1 MSALDIFALIV
12 LLVLL
17 VTIVAVIGILGA
29 LPGRIARQRHH
40 PQADA
45 IAVGGWLGLLFFGL
59 LWPLVMIWAYTRT
72 GDAPPERERP
82 ATNGQE
88 RAA

>member
-29 LPGRIARQRHH
+29 LPGRIARQRQH

-72 GDAPPERERP
+72 GNMPPGREQTS
-82 ATNGQE
+82 TNGQE